1 MGLATKTLRH
11 PPVFTVEEAKALRG
25 DLPGAHTKNLFLR
38 DKKGRMWLLVAL
50 ADSKV
55 ELKRLARV
63 LGARGLSFAS
73 PERLLN
79 IPLEI

>member
-1 MGLATKTLRH
+1 
-11 PPVFTVEEAKALRG
+11 
-25 DLPGAHTKNLFLR
+25 
-38 DKKGRMWLLVAL
+38 MWLLVAL

-63 LGARGLSFAS
+63 LGARSLSFAS

-79 IPLEI
+79 FDGRPISALPLAR